1 MSDTTHE
8 PRLDRRHVLGGLA
21 AFGIATPLLAAC
33 GEEPPAATT
42 SPDDS
47 GSSPSPGGSRGS
59 SGSEEG
65 LVAAA
70 DVPVGGGVVLGEQ
83 KVVVTQPA
91 EGEFK
96 AFSAICTHQ
105 GCPVGE
111 VADGKIVCPCHGSQF
126 SVEDGSVVNGP
137 ATSPLEAIDVA
148 VKGGQVV
155 ES

>member
-1 MSDTTHE
+1 MSDTTDE
-8 PRLDRRHVLGGLA
+8 PRLDRRHVLGGFA

-33 GEEPPAATT
+33 GDDTPAASTT
-42 SPDDS
+42 PEDD
-47 GSSPSPGGSRGS
+47 GSSPSENGSGGS
-59 SGSEEG
+59 SGSGGG

-83 KVVVTQPA
+83 KIVVTQPA

-111 VADGKIVCPCHGSQF
+111 VADGTIVCPCHGSQF

-137 ATSPLEAIDVA
+137 ATSPLEAIEVA
-148 VKGGQVV
+148 VEGGQVV